1 MLRQNNKIFIR
12 DNMSKVKISR
22 LSDKMYI
29 FSNGITTLPHGHDL
43 LKPIYDAGEGKSTEE
58 LQSDEH
64 IALILELEKAIE
76 LKHERL
82 RLTGLFYTQN
92 EHIYL

>member
-1 MLRQNNKIFIR
+1 
-12 DNMSKVKISR
+12 
-22 LSDKMYI
+22 MYI
-29 FSNGITTLPHGHDL
+29 FANGITTLPHGHDL
-43 LKPIYDAGEGKSTEE
+43 LKPIYDAGEGKSTED

-64 IALILELEKAIE
+64 IALLLELEKAIE

-82 RLTGLFYTQN
+82 RLDWFVHTQN